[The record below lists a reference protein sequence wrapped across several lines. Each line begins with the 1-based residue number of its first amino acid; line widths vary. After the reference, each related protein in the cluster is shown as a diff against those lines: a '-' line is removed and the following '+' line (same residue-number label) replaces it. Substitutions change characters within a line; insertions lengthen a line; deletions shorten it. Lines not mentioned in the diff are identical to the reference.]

1 MGALEFS
8 SYLWPLLGATIALLL
23 LTFGRQRL
31 SILRALTI
39 VTLSLI
45 LGKPELITEQSTG
58 AYHLLVDISGS
69 FDKNQANAA
78 LSKVDTLNYK
88 SSDIRLYPF
97 GDKLGAAQEFST
109 SFSSIVSQTTNVND
123 GSTNLASALQELPA
137 TSGSQVFLISDGFVS
152 GQNIE
157 PAINA
162 AKTKGYTIY
171 PIFDEDSNDKQ
182 DTVKI
187 TQISAPLVI
196 SAQTKTQIRTTIT
209 NTTDRAQQG
218 LLKVFHGD
226 RELSS
231 KVISVPANSEK
242 VFEQES
248 DPNQDGLK
256 AVSAQFFPESQG
268 FKDSSATTYL
278 STTPRQKI
286 LIISGEPSDSKLL
299 NQALEPQG
307 YGIENISADNR
318 QLPPLSEFSAIILAN
333 ASANQL
339 GYTNLTSIKNYV
351 LGGGGL
357 IMTGGNK
364 SFGLGGYIDSP
375 VEDVLPVKLTPP
387 QASLKRLNIAIQL
400 VLDKSKSMADEDRIL
415 YAREAS
421 KAVVSGLKDE
431 DYLGVIGFDSNPF
444 VVQRLDLLANIRD
457 SVAER
462 IDRLFPARRTNLLPA
477 IDEARRGLEQVRA
490 GRKHIIVLTDGRI
503 PDGGPLYLEIV
514 KGMRI
519 LGITVSTVMLGE
531 EVDDAL
537 LRQMAEFGGGT
548 FYQTADPRSLP
559 RIFLQDV
566 KVSGGEK
573 TLKEQSEY
581 FVRRG
586 PGTLAS
592 TQVKSFPSLK
602 GYVQT
607 KSREG
612 ANLELVV
619 AGVEGA
625 EPLLASGSYGKG
637 KSLAFTSDVSGRWSE
652 NWVEWPSFSTLCGE
666 LVDSVQPRA
675 NSPEGL
681 VFDLSHTLE
690 QDKIA
695 LEATIYSPDTIGS
708 LTAEVVLP
716 EDNRSKNIERG
727 ALSAQQI
734 AFAELAPGRY
744 KAHIPQLK
752 SGKYQLK
759 LKAGELH
766 SPPVAFQI
774 SPESLGETKG
784 RGINKAALRSLANA
798 TGGIVNPAKN
808 QIPTTEVKT
817 DVRRDLR
824 PYLFIIALIT
834 FILEIF
840 LREGGAVRVRR
851 KNRP

>member
-1 MGALEFS
+1 MGILEFS
-8 SYLWPLLGATIALLL
+8 SYLWPALGATVALSLL
-23 LTFGRQRL
+23 ILGRPRLT
-31 SILRALTI
+31 ILRALTI

-45 LGKPELITEQSTG
+45 LGKPEMVTERAAS
-58 AYHLLVDISGS
+58 AYQLLVDISAS
-69 FDKNQANAA
+69 FDPNQANTA
-78 LSKVDTLNYK
+78 LSKVDALNYK

-97 GDKLGAAQEFST
+97 GDKLGADQEFST
-109 SFSSIVSQTTNVND
+109 SFSSVTSQTLNVND
-123 GSTNLASALQELPA
+123 GSTNLASALQDLPA

-171 PIFDEDSNDKQ
+171 PIFDETSNDKQ

-209 NTTDRAQQG
+209 NTTNTAQQG

-231 KVISVPANSEK
+231 KVISIPANSEK

-256 AVSAQFFPESQG
+256 VVSAQFFPEYQD

-307 YGIENISADNR
+307 YGIEIISADNR

-375 VEDVLPVKLTPP
+375 VEEVLPVKLTPP

-531 EVDDAL
+531 EVEDAL

-619 AGVEGA
+619 AGTEGA
-625 EPLLASGSYGKG
+625 EPLLASASYGKG

-652 NWVEWPSFSTLCGE
+652 NWVEWPAFATLWGE
-666 LVDSVQPRA
+666 LVDSVQPRV

-716 EDNRSKNIERG
+716 EDNSSINLERG
-727 ALSAQQI
+727 LLSAQQI
-734 AFAELAPGRY
+734 AFTELAPGRY

-752 SGKYQLK
+752 AGKYQLK

-798 TGGIVNPAKN
+798 TGGIVNPSKD
-808 QIPTTEVKT
+808 QIPTTEIKT
-817 DVRRDLR
+817 AVRRDLR
-824 PYLFIIALIT
+824 PFLFIIAFTT
-834 FILEIF
+834 FLLEI
-840 LREGGAVRVRR
+840 LIRERGLVRRRR
-851 KNRP
+851 KNLS